1 MDAVFVKRRQD
12 LVGNNSVPEK
22 LKKKAPDSDHQLLY
36 ADLENPAYK
45 RAAGNVV
52 AIPGEGFDGA
62 VDRASDLLKCSAT
75 CKDEDEAV
83 KLHEYFGKKRGFN
96 NTAVVEDLQTAKRFR
111 KHLEDDT
118 QTPGRQERI
127 HIVARDG
134 SSIDTW

>member
-1 MDAVFVKRRQD
+1 MDAVFVKKRQD
-12 LVGNNSVPEK
+12 LLGKNSVPEK
-22 LKKKAPDSDHQLLY
+22 LKKKAPDTDHQLLY
-36 ADLENPAYK
+36 ADLENPACK
-45 RAAGNVV
+45 QAADVV
-52 AIPGEGFDGA
+52 IGDGFDGL

-83 KLHEYFGKKRGFN
+83 KLHEYYGKKRGFN